1 MKITEKNLFGTAK
14 PHRKENQTIKT
25 FKKYFSA
32 TLSIKDY
39 QSFSYISRISSK

>member
-1 MKITEKNLFGTAK
+1 MKIAEKNLFGTTK

-25 FKKYFSA
+25 FKKA